1 MEREVFLTQMIEK
14 LKVEYKQKF
23 DEYYALIIEYNE
35 KYNLTAI
42 LEEKEV
48 FYKHFLDS
56 VAGADLFKKDARVAE
71 IGSGA
76 GFPSIPLKIVRPDL
90 SFDLF
95 ESVGKKCEFFSRK
108 IFDKNGEEYFL
119 TLCTKD
125 KFEDFEYIDFKKL
138 IKW

>member
-14 LKVEYKQKF
+14 LNGEYKQKF

-95 ESVGKKCEFFSRK
+95 ESVGKKCEFLNVAVEK
-108 IFDKNGEEYFL
+108 LGL
-119 TLCTKD
+119 TNIRV
-125 KFEDFEYIDFKKL
+125 FN
-138 IKW
+138 